1 MGAFDYIALDA
12 QAKEHKGAME
22 GDTARQVRQQLREK
36 GLTPLKVEEAAQKE
50 ARAASSKGFQLR
62 RGISA
67 GELAL
72 MTRQLATLSQ
82 AALPL
87 EEALQTVA
95 RQSES
100 PRLKSLILAVRSK
113 VLEGHTLAN
122 GLGDFPHVFPE
133 IYRTTVA
140 AGEQAGHLD
149 VVLERLADYTE
160 KRQQMR
166 QKIMLALFYP
176 AILTVIAILVTVG
189 LLTYVVPEVVKVFD
203 NINQE
208 LPILTVMLIALS
220 DFLREYGLF
229 LLAFLVAAIFAVRAL
244 LRQPQMRQRWHKVL
258 LELPLVGRLT
268 RGMNAARFARTFSIL
283 NASGVPVL
291 EGMRISAEVLA
302 SLPMREAVQDAARQV
317 REGGGIARS
326 LEHSGYFPPM
336 TVHLIASG
344 ESSGRLDSMLERA
357 ADNQEKELES
367 TIALLMGVFEPV
379 LILTMGVVVLIIVLA
394 ILLPIFDLNQ
404 LVQL

>member
-1 MGAFDYIALDA
+1 MGAFDYIALDDR
-12 QAKEHKGAME
+12 AKEHKGVME
-22 GDTARQVRQQLREK
+22 GDTARQIRQQLREK
-36 GLTPLKVEEAAQKE
+36 GLTPLRVEEVARKE
-50 ARAASSKGFQLR
+50 VRAATSKGIQVR

-72 MTRQLATLSQ
+72 MTRQLATLVQ

-95 RQSES
+95 KQSES
-100 PRLKSLILAVRSK
+100 SRLKSLILAVRSK
-113 VLEGHTLAN
+113 VLEGHTLAS
-122 GLGDFPHVFPE
+122 GLGEFPHVFPE

-160 KRQQMR
+160 KRQQIQR
-166 QKIMLALFYP
+166 SVLQAMLYP
-176 AILTVIAILVTVG
+176 TLLTIVAILITTG
-189 LLTYVVPEVVKVFD
+189 LLTYVVPEVVKVF
-203 NINQE
+203 NNTNQE
-208 LPILTVMLIALS
+208 LPWLTTALIALS
-220 DFLREYGLF
+220 DFLRDYGLIT
-229 LLAFLVAAIFAVRAL
+229 LVILVAATFAIRYL
-244 LRQPQMRQRWHKVL
+244 LKNPVLRKKWHGML
-258 LELPLVGRLT
+258 LDTPLVGRLT

-291 EGMRISAEVLA
+291 EGMRISAEVLGN
-302 SLPMREAVQDAARQV
+302 LPMRDAVQNAAGQV

-326 LEHSGYFPPM
+326 LEQSGYFPPM

-344 ESSGRLDSMLERA
+344 ESSGRLDTMLERA
-357 ADNQEKELES
+357 ANSQESEFES
-367 TIALLMGVFEPV
+367 SVSLMMGIFAPMMI
-379 LILTMGVVVLIIVLA
+379 LIMGLVVLLIVLA